1 MKKRGR
7 KLGHL
12 PQNFCI
18 SKKLFNVTGYG
29 TYAPTYFTSPVCKY
43 MLFPIWGLQKK
54 KKKKKKKKKGVKE
67 LHLHVRY
74 ALAGYTPRNVITP

>member
-54 KKKKKKKKKGVKE
+54 KKKKKKKKQKKKKTN
-67 LHLHVRY
+67 